1 MEQAE
6 HRGAPAK
13 GTRPS
18 HPGSQTTPSLGAQQ
32 PLCGTWSCLPS
43 RELRGPRVLCVLG
56 PGTHAFGRAS
66 PHTSFLKGCGVP
78 RAHLSGWCSLP
89 CPDVQTGGGNSR
101 VHCSLLTPLVD
112 YALPV
117 PPSEMPRGTSLV
129 GCLHSS
135 RSVGRWEL
143 GRVWPRGWQVG
154 AVQDTRPTAGS
165 RHLHVG
171 CSPERFPSILPPNCH
186 LSEQLA
192 VDPCRSR
199 APGLLGGPHVHT
211 CQLHTRVLPLES
223 ASSMRARSTRVC
235 HVAR

>member
-1 MEQAE
+1 M
-6 HRGAPAK
+6 
-13 GTRPS
+13 
-18 HPGSQTTPSLGAQQ
+18 
-32 PLCGTWSCLPS
+32 
-43 RELRGPRVLCVLG
+43 LCVLG

-89 CPDVQTGGGNSR
+89 CPDVQTGGGNAR

-192 VDPCRSR
+192 VDPCLSGPR
-199 APGLLGGPHVHT
+199 APGWP
-211 CQLHTRVLPLES
+211 TRSYVPTAHS
-223 ASSMRARSTRVC
+223 CAAPRVC
-235 HVAR
+235 KLHEGQECESVSCCTLVVCGTCACLPSSRFF